1 MELPLESLGDFLY
14 NRMRLKKGVIEIISK
29 EIKKVLLEKDMQV
42 KDLAVLLKCTPENL
56 YKKFKKDDWKES
68 DIQEIA
74 YALNCEYIQELKMR

>member
-1 MELPLESLGDFLY
+1 MI
-14 NRMRLKKGVIEIISK
+14 NIISK
-29 EIKKVLLEKDMQV
+29 EIKRILLEKDMQV

-74 YALNCEYIQELKMR
+74 NVLNCEYIQQLKMK

>member
-1 MELPLESLGDFLY
+1 
-14 NRMRLKKGVIEIISK
+14 
-29 EIKKVLLEKDMQV
+29 MQV

-74 YALNCEYIQELKMR
+74 DVLNCEYIQELKMR

>member
-1 MELPLESLGDFLY
+1 M
-14 NRMRLKKGVIEIISK
+14 VHIISK

-68 DIQEIA
+68 DILEIA
-74 YALNCEYIQELKMR
+74 NVLNCEYIQKLEMK